1 MGTIQREVFY
11 QLLER
16 NWGVQE
22 IEYYLG
28 HFDIDVLVDMLN
40 IEIKNPDSIKFLE
53 TYKILRTKIGAR

>member
-11 QLLER
+11 QLFER